1 MSKDPSTQHIMP
13 TLQQKII
20 RDAKRQEIQFEE
32 MEQTPESELDM
43 VRMPELSDQD
53 FFKNYYQYVIGFIRK
68 LDNIQDQMV
77 TKWINVKKKLN
88 IKEIE
93 FTI

>member
-1 MSKDPSTQHIMP
+1 MSKDPSTQHIMS

-20 RDAKRQEIQFEE
+20 RHAKRQEIQFEE

-53 FFKNYYQYVIGFIRK
+53 FFKNYDQYVIGFIRK

-77 TKWINVKKKLN
+77 TK
-88 IKEIE
+88 
-93 FTI
+93 

>member
-1 MSKDPSTQHIMP
+1 MSKDPSTQHIMS

-43 VRMPELSDQD
+43 ARMPELSGQD
-53 FFKNYYQYVIGFIRK
+53 FF
-68 LDNIQDQMV
+68 
-77 TKWINVKKKLN
+77 
-88 IKEIE
+88 
-93 FTI
+93 